1 MSTSETTAAA
11 PKVDLPLIENRFAL
25 RRKIA
30 STALVDIYW
39 ADDLYTPTQG
49 EKDHLMLL
57 ILATPSIIS
66 LPGFAKAW
74 SAVMSRP
81 APPAAAYPTIT
92 DWGNAET
99 HYWFSC
105 PQTQGSLL
113 SEYLHELDKH
123 KLTPDQALQMTAA
136 ISHALNNVQAGA
148 FGYFEPGA
156 TLHLEASYV
165 LLNAPLVKVMH
176 LLLRQQT
183 GVRAPLALHSP
194 WLSPSV
200 AIGDLPV
207 TEDDSF
213 SLASLYQMLVGQ
225 QLPYGQ
231 ESTLTALAHGTS
243 ATIYPKFKTETRE
256 LLSQALSLQRNQR
269 PENPEALIKGLGRKN
284 HRKLLLPLAV
294 LAAVGVVVY
303 ASYHLVSKFNGLL
316 NEPTTTT
323 QTATSANPATPEAPK
338 PPAQVNKTDQV
349 TPATDTLSL
358 VNETTLPTPEPLTTS
373 ASSTVT
379 PNTDEVTVPPT
390 APQAITQAELA
401 TATPATTS
409 TTATNTPSAT
419 ETNPETTAATNPE
432 ASSTTTVA
440 QQTPVAEINPSNGA
454 TDVTPLI
461 LKATAAFNTNQN
473 TGNTETLNLLRQ
485 VWSIDRQNPN
495 ARALLNQVIAQQQQ
509 QTESH
514 LNLTRLTEA
523 KQSLAQT
530 DDLIREFNLTDR
542 IEEQVRLENQ
552 IEIHER
558 EAKEAAELIQQAQ
571 AALKRGNLSKEDGAD
586 NASAHLNKLMFM
598 LPNHPKGRELLN
610 ELVQMRQTQIKRDL
624 ERNRLTRAGSAL
636 EETSR
641 LIRKYRLTS
650 QTKAQN
656 SLEQDY
662 RQAIEVQQAQTAPS
676 QTPDTEAETNLVV
689 TEQETPEQP
698 MMIVPPPVEGE
709 RYVTPND
716 DLTVLNPQPP
726 TTEPAIEQVVIPEVT
741 VQNPEPA
748 PRPVDARPIRRP
760 QPAPRPRSEEIEI
773 EGGPAQVEVPEQTS
787 PPVSIQPTIIE
798 QTIEQ
803 TQPIVTQTEELP
815 AEVALPAPPATAI
828 DAGIINNQGIL
839 DAQIIT
845 TPLTEEEIPD
855 SERK

>member
-1 MSTSETTAAA
+1 MSILEKTAAA
-11 PKVDLPLIENRFAL
+11 PKVDMPLIENRFAL

-30 STALVDIYW
+30 STALADIYW

-440 QQTPVAEINPSNGA
+440 QQTPVAETNPSNGA

-698 MMIVPPPVEGE
+698 VMIVPPPVEGE

>member
-1 MSTSETTAAA
+1 MSILEKTAAA
-11 PKVDLPLIENRFAL
+11 PKVDMPLIENRFAL

-30 STALVDIYW
+30 STALADIYW

-92 DWGNAET
+92 DWGNADT

-136 ISHALNNVQAGA
+136 VNQALNNVQAGA
-148 FGYFEPGA
+148 YGYFEPGA
-156 TLHLEASYV
+156 TLHTEASYV

-194 WLSPSV
+194 WLSPSIAV
-200 AIGDLPV
+200 GDLPV

-231 ESTLTALAHGTS
+231 ESTLTALAHGST

-269 PENPEALIKGLGRKN
+269 PENPEALLKGLGRKN
-284 HRKLLLPLAV
+284 YRKLLLPLAV

-316 NEPTTTT
+316 NEATVSP
-323 QTATSANPATPEAPK
+323 QTATNANPSTPEAPNS
-338 PPAQVNKTDQV
+338 PTQVNKTDQA

-358 VNETTLPTPEPLTTS
+358 VNETTSQTPKPLTTPTS
-373 ASSTVT
+373 PVVT
-379 PNTDEVTVPPT
+379 PNTNALT
-390 APQAITQAELA
+390 APPAEAQTTTQAELA
-401 TATPATTS
+401 TATPAT
-409 TTATNTPSAT
+409 NTPSAT
-419 ETNPETTAATNPE
+419 ETAAATNT
-432 ASSTTTVA
+432 AASSSTTTV
-440 QQTPVAEINPSNGA
+440 TPQPPGSAETNPSNSA

-461 LKATAAFNTNQN
+461 LKATAAFNANQN
-473 TGNTETLNLLRQ
+473 TGNAETLNLLRQ

-514 LNLTRLTEA
+514 LNLTRLPEA

-542 IEEQVRLENQ
+542 IEEQVRLETQ

-558 EAKEAAELIQQAQ
+558 ETQEAAELIQQAQ
-571 AALKRGNLSKEDGAD
+571 TALKRGNLTKDDGTD
-586 NASAHLNKLMFM
+586 NATAHLNKLMFM
-598 LPNHPKGRELLN
+598 LPNHTEGRELLN
-610 ELVQMRQTQIKRDL
+610 ELVQLRQAQIKRDL
-624 ERNRLTRAGSAL
+624 ERNRLTRADSAL

-641 LIRKYRLTS
+641 LIRKYKLTN
-650 QTKAQN
+650 QTKTQT

-662 RQAIEVQQAQTAPS
+662 RQAVAAQQAQTAPS
-676 QTPDTEAETNLVV
+676 QTPETEADSNLVV
-689 TEQETPEQP
+689 TDQDTPEQP
-698 MMIVPPPVEGE
+698 MLLVPPPVEGE

-716 DLTVLNPQPP
+716 DLTGLNQVAP
-726 TTEPAIEQVVIPEVT
+726 TIDQAIITEVT
-741 VQNPEPA
+741 VQNPESTP
-748 PRPVDARPIRRP
+748 PRPAAAARPPRP
-760 QPAPRPRSEEIEI
+760 QSAPVQQGSEEI
-773 EGGPAQVEVPEQTS
+773 EGGPAQLEVLEQTS
-787 PPVSIQPTIIE
+787 PPIVIQPTINE
-798 QTIEQ
+798 QPR
-803 TQPIVTQTEELP
+803 PIATQTEELP
-815 AEVALPAPPATAI
+815 AEVILPAPPATAI

-839 DAQIIT
+839 DAQVIT

>member
-1 MSTSETTAAA
+1 MSILEKTAAA
-11 PKVDLPLIENRFAL
+11 PKVDMPLIENRFAL

-30 STALVDIYW
+30 STALADIYW

-440 QQTPVAEINPSNGA
+440 QQTPVAETNPSNGA

-662 RQAIEVQQAQTAPS
+662 RQAIEVQQAQTAPN

-698 MMIVPPPVEGE
+698 VMIVPPPVEGE

-726 TTEPAIEQVVIPEVT
+726 TTEPAIEQVAIPEVT

-773 EGGPAQVEVPEQTS
+773 EGGPAQVEMPEQTS

>member
-1 MSTSETTAAA
+1 MSILEKTAAA
-11 PKVDLPLIENRFAL
+11 PKVDMPLIENRFAL

-30 STALVDIYW
+30 STALADIYW

-200 AIGDLPV
+200 AVGDLPV

-379 PNTDEVTVPPT
+379 PNTNEVTVPPT

-440 QQTPVAEINPSNGA
+440 QQTPVAETNPSNGA

-610 ELVQMRQTQIKRDL
+610 ELVQLRQTQIKRDL

-662 RQAIEVQQAQTAPS
+662 RQAIEVQQAQTAPN

-698 MMIVPPPVEGE
+698 VMIVPPPVEGE

-726 TTEPAIEQVVIPEVT
+726 TTEPAIEQVAIPEVT

-773 EGGPAQVEVPEQTS
+773 EGGPAQVEMPEQTS

>member
-440 QQTPVAEINPSNGA
+440 QQTPVAETNPSNGA

>member
-1 MSTSETTAAA
+1 MSILEKTAAA
-11 PKVDLPLIENRFAL
+11 PKVDMPLIENRFAL

-30 STALVDIYW
+30 STALADIYW

>member
-1 MSTSETTAAA
+1 MSILEKTAAA
-11 PKVDLPLIENRFAL
+11 PKVDMPLIENRFAL

-30 STALVDIYW
+30 STALADIYW

-419 ETNPETTAATNPE
+419 ETTAATNPE

-440 QQTPVAEINPSNGA
+440 QQTPVAETNPSNGA

-461 LKATAAFNTNQN
+461 LKATAAFNANQN

-698 MMIVPPPVEGE
+698 VMIVPPPVEGE

>member
-1 MSTSETTAAA
+1 MSILEKTAAA
-11 PKVDLPLIENRFAL
+11 PKVDMPLIENRFAL

-30 STALVDIYW
+30 STALADIYW

-200 AIGDLPV
+200 AVGDLPV

-379 PNTDEVTVPPT
+379 PNTNEITVPPT

-440 QQTPVAEINPSNGA
+440 QQTPVAETNPSNGA

-610 ELVQMRQTQIKRDL
+610 ELVQLRQTQIKRDL

-662 RQAIEVQQAQTAPS
+662 RQAIEVQQAQTAPN

-698 MMIVPPPVEGE
+698 VMIVPPPVEGE

-726 TTEPAIEQVVIPEVT
+726 TTEPAIEQVAIPEVT

-773 EGGPAQVEVPEQTS
+773 EGGPAQVEMPEQTS

>member
-1 MSTSETTAAA
+1 MSILEKTAAA
-11 PKVDLPLIENRFAL
+11 PKVDMPLIENRFAL

-30 STALVDIYW
+30 STALADIYW

-200 AIGDLPV
+200 AVGDLPV

-316 NEPTTTT
+316 NEPTATT

-379 PNTDEVTVPPT
+379 PNTNEVTVPPT

-440 QQTPVAEINPSNGA
+440 QQTPVAETNPSNGA

-662 RQAIEVQQAQTAPS
+662 RQAIEVQQAQTAPN

-698 MMIVPPPVEGE
+698 VMIVPPPVEGE

-726 TTEPAIEQVVIPEVT
+726 TTEPAIEQVAIPEVT
-741 VQNPEPA
+741 AQNPEPA

-773 EGGPAQVEVPEQTS
+773 EGGPAQVEMPEQTS

>member
-57 ILATPSIIS
+57 ILATPNIIS

-92 DWGNAET
+92 DWGNADT

-136 ISHALNNVQAGA
+136 VNQALNNVQAGA
-148 FGYFEPGA
+148 YGYFEPGA
-156 TLHLEASYV
+156 TLHTEASYV

-194 WLSPSV
+194 WLSPSIAV
-200 AIGDLPV
+200 GDLPV

-231 ESTLTALAHGTS
+231 ESTLTALAHGST

-269 PENPEALIKGLGRKN
+269 PENPEALLKGLGRKN
-284 HRKLLLPLAV
+284 YRKLLLPLAV
-294 LAAVGVVVY
+294 LAAAGVVVY

-316 NEPTTTT
+316 NEATVSP
-323 QTATSANPATPEAPK
+323 QTATRANPSTPEAPN
-338 PPAQVNKTDQV
+338 PPTQVNKTDQA

-358 VNETTLPTPEPLTTS
+358 VNETTPQTPKPLTTP
-373 ASSTVT
+373 TT
-379 PNTDEVTVPPT
+379 PDTDALTAPPT
-390 APQAITQAELA
+390 ETQTTTQAELA
-401 TATPATTS
+401 TATPV
-409 TTATNTPSAT
+409 TNMPSAT
-419 ETNPETTAATNPE
+419 ETVAATNT
-432 ASSTTTVA
+432 AASSSTTV
-440 QQTPVAEINPSNGA
+440 TPQPPVPAETNPSNGT

-461 LKATAAFNTNQN
+461 LKATAAFNANQN
-473 TGNTETLNLLRQ
+473 TGNAETLNLLRQ

-514 LNLTRLTEA
+514 LNLTRLPEA

-542 IEEQVRLENQ
+542 IEEQVRLETQ

-571 AALKRGNLSKEDGAD
+571 AALKRGNLTKDDGAD
-586 NASAHLNKLMFM
+586 NATAHLNKLMFM
-598 LPNHPKGRELLN
+598 LPNHTEGRELLN
-610 ELVQMRQTQIKRDL
+610 ELVQLRQTQIKRDL
-624 ERNRLTRAGSAL
+624 ERNRLTRADSAL

-641 LIRKYRLTS
+641 LIRKYRLTN
-650 QTKAQN
+650 QTKTQT

-662 RQAIEVQQAQTAPS
+662 RQAVAAQQAQTAPS
-676 QTPDTEAETNLVV
+676 QTPETEADSNLVV
-689 TEQETPEQP
+689 TEQDMPEQP
-698 MMIVPPPVEGE
+698 MLLVPPPVEGE

-716 DLTVLNPQPP
+716 DLTGLNQVPP
-726 TTEPAIEQVVIPEVT
+726 STDQAIITEVT
-741 VQNPEPA
+741 VQNPESAP
-748 PRPVDARPIRRP
+748 PRPAAAARPTRP
-760 QPAPRPRSEEIEI
+760 QSAPVQQGSEEI
-773 EGGPAQVEVPEQTS
+773 EGGPAQLEVLEQTS
-787 PPVSIQPTIIE
+787 PPIVIQPSINE
-798 QTIEQ
+798 QPR
-803 TQPIVTQTEELP
+803 PIATQTEELP
-815 AEVALPAPPATAI
+815 AEVILPTPPATAI

-839 DAQIIT
+839 DAQVIT